1 VFSKIS
7 FPQFSFEEM
16 AESSLE
22 KHGRVPVFFG
32 RTKKN
37 PEKNW
42 CSKFFFGKELVF
54 KVFLRVI
61 QSFTCVGFIPSRG
74 TFPG

>member
-1 VFSKIS
+1 MAEFQFFWKNKEKSKI
-7 FPQFSFEEM
+7 
-16 AESSLE
+16 
-22 KHGRVPVFFG
+22 
-32 RTKKN
+32 
-37 PEKNW
+37 NW
-42 CSKFFFGKELVF
+42 CLKFFLGKELVF